1 MPDNSDN
8 LLNSSLTEKTQWN
21 LLNVLFAAFLFLAIA
36 YPMPTQSKLGLISPL
51 TVGVLG
57 LFLLLYFLR
66 FQVILYWNTYV
77 FKMFIAFLFLLISDL
92 LSGLFF
98 NPIQQ
103 LQYLAARAAMV
114 IIFFAGLSFF
124 PSLANLTKI
133 IKVYIWSIIILSL
146 LTIAKGLSLI
156 KFGTTTSRPRI
167 YFGVTMPFKKAIG
180 FDMSD
185 GEFGLMV
192 APAFLFLLMQFFPKS
207 GLKPLK
213 GRTFLTVITGLA
225 LFISQS
231 RSTWLGLVLAVLVM
245 IIMQAKGKYRK
256 ILVISAVILGI
267 IFLMTNAY
275 SFIFKG
281 FTGGGVYKRGV
292 TGRIYALQAG
302 FDYFKR
308 SPLIGVGHG
317 NATYKIPDL
326 NRTLVIHNQIIDQLA
341 SAGILGVV
349 PLLALYIIFFRTAL
363 RVYRDAKDSKLQAFT
378 IWITASMVHVLTE
391 LMLYRGFY
399 SEHLPWYFALLGI
412 LYSIQYG
419 YKEVVSKNIDESS
432 LLSAPNER

>member
-1 MPDNSDN
+1 MPVNSDN
-8 LLNSSLTEKTQWN
+8 LLNLSLTEKTHWN

-36 YPMPTQSKLGLISPL
+36 YPMPTQSKLGFISPMI
-51 TVGVLG
+51 VGVLG

-66 FQVILYWNTYV
+66 FQIILYWNTYV
-77 FKMFIAFLFLLISDL
+77 LKMFIAFLFLLISDL

-103 LQYLAARAAMV
+103 LQYLAARVAMV
-114 IIFFAGLSFF
+114 IIFLAGLSFF

-133 IKVYIWSIIILSL
+133 IKVYLWSIVILSL
-146 LTIAKGLSLI
+146 LTIAKGFSLI
-156 KFGTTTSRPRI
+156 TFGTTTSRPRT
-167 YFGVTMPFKKAIG
+167 YFGMTMPFKKAIG

-192 APAFLFLLMQFFPKS
+192 APVFLFLLLQFFPKS
-207 GLKPLK
+207 GLKPSK
-213 GRTFLTVITGLA
+213 GRTFMFAITGLA

-231 RSTWLGLVLAVLVM
+231 RSTWLGLVLAVLAI
-245 IIMQAKGKYRK
+245 IIMLAKGKYRK
-256 ILVISAVILGI
+256 ILLISAVVLGI
-267 IFLMTNAY
+267 IFLMTNTY

-281 FTGGGVYKRGV
+281 FTGGGLYKRGV
-292 TGRIYALQAG
+292 TGRLFALQAG

-341 SAGILGVV
+341 SAGILGVL

-363 RVYRDAKDSKLQAFT
+363 RLYRDAKDSKLQAFS
-378 IWITASMVHVLTE
+378 IWITASMVHALTE

-412 LYSIQYG
+412 LYSIKYG
-419 YKEVVSKNIDESS
+419 YKEVVSKHLDEPS